1 MPTIFWAGDSTVQYN
16 SIITFPQTG
25 MGQVLN
31 LYLKP
36 EVKVEN
42 HAKNGRST
50 RSFLAENR
58 LDPIRE
64 NIKEGDILFIQF
76 GHNDEKITDPARYTD
91 PNTDYKK
98 NLKIFIQAA
107 REKKALPV
115 LITALERRTFLEDGS
130 LSVGEHVPYVK
141 AMKEVA
147 AEENVALVDLNAKSR
162 KIIMEAGDEP
172 SKKWFMH
179 VPAGVYPHFP
189 NGLSTDNTHLRYEG
203 AVKFAGAIAEG
214 LRELGGVYEDLLL
227 ELPEEA

>member
-16 SIITFPQTG
+16 SILTFPQTG

-50 RSFLAENR
+50 KSFLTDQR
-58 LDPIRE
+58 LEPIRE
-64 NIKEGDILFIQF
+64 RMQEGDILFIQF
-76 GHNDEKITDPARYTD
+76 GHNDEKLSDPNRYTD
-91 PNTDYKK
+91 PQTEYKD
-98 NLKIFIQAA
+98 NLKIFIRTA
-107 REKKALPV
+107 REKKANPV
-115 LITALERRTFLEDGS
+115 LITPLERRTFLEDGT
-130 LSVGEHVPYVK
+130 LSIGEHVPYVK

-147 AEENVALVDLNAKSR
+147 TEENVPLIDLNAKSR
-162 KIIMEAGDEP
+162 KLIIEAGDEP

-203 AVKFAGAIAEG
+203 AVTFAGAIAEG
-214 LRELGGVYEDLLL
+214 LKELGGIYQELLL
-227 ELPEEA
+227 ELE